1 MFEVTDNFLHKNDFN
16 NLEQVICDP
25 QFPWYYYPA
34 ITYEEGKE
42 DLIEKDLTQYQFTH
56 MFYQHNKPNSN
67 YFDTLLPLIDKLGCK
82 ALVRIKANLNPYSSQ
97 FSESWNHV
105 DLLNHKNLRTAV
117 FYVNTNNGYT
127 KFKKNNKKVS
137 SIKNRVVVFN
147 SNLEHL
153 GTNTT
158 NCKRRIVINI
168 NYYQ

>member
-16 NLEQVICDP
+16 KLEQVICDP

-42 DLIEKDLTQYQFTH
+42 DLTEKDLTQYQFTH

-82 ALVRIKANLNPYSSQ
+82 A
-97 FSESWNHV
+97 
-105 DLLNHKNLRTAV
+105 LRTAV